1 MIELVDPRGIAT
13 AAASALAERP
23 ARPFSRI
30 GFLCNEAAHRSG
42 PHFEGY
48 TRVLEVA
55 LADAYGVREFRRE
68 IKPTLSLPAT
78 DEMLD
83 RLSGCD
89 GVINGLAK

>member
-1 MIELVDPRGIAT
+1 MIELVDPRGTPT
-13 AAASALAERP
+13 AAASALAERSE
-23 ARPFSRI
+23 RPFARI
-30 GFLCNEAAHRSG
+30 GFLCNEAAHISG

-48 TRVLEVA
+48 TRVLEGA
-55 LADAYGVREFRRE
+55 LADAYGVAEFHRE